1 MSIIIDGQSLR
12 NHIKY
17 LRRQTFL
24 LNKKIENLPSAS
36 GVGSDGIMPA
46 PSNQGANIS
55 IANLPVKDEDFLS
68 SNSSTHLAT
77 QQSIKAYVDT
87 TTWANGDV
95 SGDWSLANPNDAGA
109 ISFFIKDNAGN
120 NLIPISLDYANGL
133 TVKTTLTVGI
143 NDTGHDVKFFGATS
157 GQYMLWDESAD
168 KLIVTGEV
176 EAGSIKKAS
185 NSGGFLKAD
194 GTEDTSTYVKA
205 VSSTT
210 NYIPKFSNATTLT
223 NSGIFNST
231 SGIYIDSTNTAPV
244 YIRRSGINSFKFQC
258 ESTSNNSFLSISPG
272 LVSKPGLNF
281 GQRTGTG
288 AQDTNTGIYSSAT
301 DNLEIATA
309 GTKAVGFDAN
319 QDATFEGDINAG
331 SNTVTAGSF
340 VGSLLGNVNG
350 NVNGNLTNGTLSNIS
365 SLAVTGTGT
374 ATFAGTVKAEKF
386 TVSALNTA
394 PASATASGTLG
405 DIRFTADYI
414 YVCVATD
421 TWKRVALST
430 W

>member
-46 PSNQGANIS
+46 PSSQGANIS

-87 TTWANGDV
+87 TTWGNGDV
-95 SGDWSLANPNDAGA
+95 SGDYFLTNPNDGG
-109 ISFFIKDNAGN
+109 STNFRIKDNSGN
-120 NLIPISLDYANGL
+120 TLIPLRLDYTNGFD
-133 TVKTTLTVGI
+133 VITTLTVGVD
-143 NDTGHDVKFFGATS
+143 DTGHDVKFFGATS

-244 YIRRSGINSFKFQC
+244 YIRRSGVNSFKFQC
-258 ESTSNNSFLSISPG
+258 ESSSNNSFLSISPG

-281 GQRTGTG
+281 GQRSGTG

-309 GTKAVGFDAN
+309 GTKALGFDAN
-319 QDATFEGDINAG
+319 QKATFT
-331 SNTVTAGSF
+331 NTVT
-340 VGSLLGNVNG
+340 
-350 NVNGNLTNGTLSNIS
+350 
-365 SLAVTGTGT
+365 
-374 ATFAGTVKAEKF
+374 AEKF

-405 DIRFTADYI
+405 DIRFTTDYI